1 MCGET
6 RACPEHY
13 FAAFPRYR
21 AKPKGLLWSTSLSAR
36 HEGVYLQPHESH
48 YRRLDQ
54 ELTCE
59 DYRCE
64 FQARLEAECPCDQQG
79 NHGNYVSCVAHIVN
93 DLVDEGLPTN
103 CKGKLKRCAA
113 KSVCGKQDRGFS
125 TCTTYEY
132 GTCVIDETTQAGAC
146 DFDPTVACTVDTD
159 CVESTRCKI
168 TRHADRCTENGG
180 ALNLAPTCCS
190 NCVTPP

>member
-1 MCGET
+1 M
-6 RACPEHY
+6 R
-13 FAAFPRYR
+13 
-21 AKPKGLLWSTSLSAR
+21 STSIFEPMRNLSSALLISAIVMSASVAFAQDTPSCEEFR
-36 HEGVYLQPHESH
+36 CQF
-48 YRRLDQ
+48 Q
-54 ELTCE
+54 E
-59 DYRCE
+59 
-64 FQARLEAECPCDQQG
+64 RLETECPCDGQD
-79 NHGNYVSCVAHIVN
+79 NHGSYVSCVAHIVN
-93 DLVDEGLPTN
+93 ELENEGLPTN

-113 KSVCGKQDRGFS
+113 RSVCGKQELGFG

-132 GTCVIDETTQAGAC
+132 GTCVIDEITQTGAC

-168 TRHADRCTENGG
+168 TRHPERCTENGG